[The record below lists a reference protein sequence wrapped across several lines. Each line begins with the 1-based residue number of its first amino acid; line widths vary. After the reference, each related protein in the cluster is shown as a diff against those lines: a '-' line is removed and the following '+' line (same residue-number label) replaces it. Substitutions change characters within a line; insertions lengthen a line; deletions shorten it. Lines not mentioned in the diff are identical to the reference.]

1 MAFVIDEYG
10 EVVGIVTLHDVLEAV
25 TGEFTPRNAEDAWA
39 VQRSDGSWLLDGAI
53 PIPEMKGPF
62 RAQRCP

>member
-1 MAFVIDEYG
+1 MQMAFVIDEYG

-25 TGEFTPRNAEDAWA
+25 TGEFTRNAEDAWA

-53 PIPEMKGPF
+53 PIPEMGTV
-62 RAQRCP
+62 